1 MASGWHD
8 PRDIRNGVPMLAA
21 GYTDQPYC
29 AVSPNDR
36 WVCVVTASMGGEG
49 SAGEEVYSVT
59 SDDHGASWSA
69 PVVVENGTATPGGLP
84 NAYANIIL
92 APKLNGGKGRFYTV
106 FNLNR
111 DNVSMSGRGDE
122 LGFFYMRYSDDAG
135 GSWSKD
141 RHLVPY
147 PNTWVDRQ
155 NDFKRKTHIMWTV
168 DHVKVLADGSTAA
181 FAFTKIGRYVQ
192 NPPEEVFF
200 MASPNLLSEPDAA
213 AVRWTL
219 LPAASDHGVRA
230 PAMYDPNTTVMEE
243 GHLLP
248 LRRGGCVAMARTD
261 KGFLAAAKTSD
272 STAAAGWGPTA
283 LARYWDPR
291 RADAE
296 LVELEDI
303 PLAAA
308 NTTYRTALKSE
319 RGPFTPKLHPS
330 GSWLLLFYNSMA
342 GRDPYFLTAGVEDD
356 DGNVL
361 WGQPELAMYD
371 PRYHGGTSAGGY
383 PDFIFSGSGGGNGRG
398 RGGDGAGD
406 GHGGGDGGA
415 TYITAAQ
422 KAALDANR
430 STA

>member
-1 MASGWHD
+1 MISALSLMASGWHD

-36 WVCVVTASMGGEG
+36 WVCVITASMGGEG

-155 NDFKRKTHIMWTV
+155 NDFKGKTHIMWTV

-248 LRRGGCVAMARTD
+248 ARRLRGDGAHRQGV
-261 KGFLAAAKTSD
+261 
-272 STAAAGWGPTA
+272 
-283 LARYWDPR
+283 PR
-291 RADAE
+291 RRQDQ
-296 LVELEDI
+296 
-303 PLAAA
+303 
-308 NTTYRTALKSE
+308 RQH
-319 RGPFTPKLHPS
+319 RGRWVGAH
-330 GSWLLLFYNSMA
+330 GA
-342 GRDPYFLTAGVEDD
+342 GE
-356 DGNVL
+356 VL
-361 WGQPELAMYD
+361 GPA
-371 PRYHGGTSAGGY
+371 PRRRRARGARRHS
-383 PDFIFSGSGGGNGRG
+383 SGGGQHDVS
-398 RGGDGAGD
+398 DGAQERA
-406 GHGGGDGGA
+406 GA
-415 TYITAAQ
+415 VHTEAPPSDPGCSSFTTRWPAGT
-422 KAALDANR
+422 R
-430 STA
+430 TF